1 MRGGYAIQ
9 LTDKFERD
17 YKALPPDIRERA
29 DACIRDLG
37 QEPLPPGRRMH
48 SVTPRGQ
55 KPTIYTVDVT
65 ANKAYKLSFHL
76 QGNVAVLRRVAD
88 HRTLDRAP

>member
-29 DACIRDLG
+29 DACIRDLA
-37 QEPLPPGRRMH
+37 QEPLR
-48 SVTPRGQ
+48 
-55 KPTIYTVDVT
+55 TI
-65 ANKAYKLSFHL
+65 
-76 QGNVAVLRRVAD
+76 
-88 HRTLDRAP
+88 DRAP